1 MTIDVSGQVLDVI
14 FRMRSKLTTS
24 DVTFDPPSVDFGP
37 CFTDRTVSYPIKITN
52 HSALPQKF
60 GFVKLPREMT
70 VPYQDGFGTLLPCE
84 TIERNLLFSPVSAT
98 DHDFSL
104 TFSTYMNRTFN
115 IQCHGVGVKPPLSF
129 STTNLLFACT
139 TFGEKVEKSVFVKN
153 TSKHEQIY
161 EFGTP
166 KIELAGLTISPKCM
180 VLSPGATV
188 RVEVVFDPS
197 LVNVDAITYPV
208 EKEEEEKKKDLEESK
223 EEGKNEGGQEGGDEG
238 GEEGGA
244 KDGEEGESS
253 NQDGQPSASAVASL
267 QLDMPSKH
275 EASFQRSSLS
285 GDEPLSYHSNWNV
298 PCFVK
303 EKNPRNAPRS
313 PRSARAAAS
322 LHPVQTL
329 EIRTTTLAKRKL
341 ECVVPPDTLS
351 KLTMSTP
358 TRLDFGQMAVGQE
371 EIAPLKLTN
380 IHEGPV
386 NVRLKQGPN
395 VQGPFSIVNALR
407 PLSGYGGKEETMTAY
422 VRFKPEDQLVY
433 CERIEFETEFGTAS
447 VVLVGQGVSPTL
459 ELTPSVSCNF
469 YLFFCC

>member
-1 MTIDVSGQVLDVI
+1 M
-14 FRMRSKLTTS
+14 
-24 DVTFDPPSVDFGP
+24 
-37 CFTDRTVSYPIKITN
+37 
-52 HSALPQKF
+52 
-60 GFVKLPREMT
+60 
-70 VPYQDGFGTLLPCE
+70 
-84 TIERNLLFSPVSAT
+84 
-98 DHDFSL
+98 DHW
-104 TFSTYMNRTFN
+104 TKHTGRGNG
-115 IQCHGVGVKPPLSF
+115 IKPPLEF
-129 STTNLLFACT
+129 SATNILFECT
-139 TFGEKVEKSVFVKN
+139 TIGERVEKSIFVKN
-153 TSKHEQIY
+153 TSRYEQMY

-166 KIELAGLTISPKCM
+166 KMELAGLTISPKCM
-180 VLSPGATV
+180 VLSSGATV

-197 LVNVDAITYPV
+197 LVDINAITYPS
-208 EKEEEEKKKDLEESK
+208 EETKLEGEEEKK
-223 EEGKNEGGQEGGDEG
+223 EG
-238 GEEGGA
+238 GEEGGEA
-244 KDGEEGESS
+244 GGEEGAAAEAAAAAAAESTAEDEQS
-253 NQDGQPSASAVASL
+253 SSDSAVVMVPL
-267 QLDMPSKH
+267 QLNMPSKN

-285 GDEPLSYHSNWNV
+285 GDEPLSYHSNWNI

-303 EKNPRNAPRS
+303 ETQPRTTPRS

-322 LHPVQTL
+322 MRPIQTL

-351 KLTMSTP
+351 KLTKSTP

-386 NVRLKQGPN
+386 VLRMKQCPN

-407 PLSGYGGKEETMTAY
+407 PLSGYGGGKEETMTAY

-459 ELTPSVSCNF
+459 ELTPSVRVCDYYYSIINV
-469 YLFFCC
+469 YLS